1 MSVRRR
7 VFFPHVVTPNIAM
20 SLRRLF
26 MRGPLFNFFLLAV
39 LSFAATPHTVRA
51 GVVVLVNKL
60 ESEAQVEIRDGT
72 PQPRAFRIPSGGLV
86 PVFATTSLVVN
97 VRAGSSSLEERAEL
111 NTIYELTLRGD
122 SLVLRQVRV
131 GNLRPG
137 VWIAPSQKIDQRR
150 VTIPVALF
158 VDDEQPAV
166 REVWEPRLRRQVEEA
181 SKFVEWFCGV
191 RFQIVRVGT
200 WTSDNAFQSVESL
213 LDDFRRKVSPDGVLL
228 VLGVSSQLRVADNGE
243 FHYPLG
249 LFESHLL
256 IPDVQ
261 QTYTAQM
268 QLMTLIHSFGHF
280 LGAVDV
286 TDVSSVM
293 NPAQKTLHAEKEK
306 PDYFDPLNTLV
317 MNLVADELAFR
328 NVRQVRELSSSTR
341 NYLLGIYR
349 YLGYRTRRPDI
360 QRLLARFEETPI
372 QYDRFVAEWTDGA
385 LLTGPEITGWGDP
398 GDMPELAGRKL
409 FADDIRVRW
418 VVDTQPGRE
427 TVPAEGFI
435 EFVGGDRLPG
445 KVVGARTAE
454 VKDNQTWPARLRVY
468 PYSRVYWPDGPFQD
482 YLDILAAAVKR
493 VVWKAVEKEYQPGW
507 AFLTDGR
514 RIRYRA
520 VQWTEKGVR
529 LLTEEG
535 IEQFAFDELAE
546 LHLPGLD
553 PWEGVIRSRVGLI
566 SGPDDL
572 LVEIEC
578 ADGLRVTTSLKRLM
592 PRARGDKSLPDS
604 WYHMVQPPWSTQP
617 LWIPHRA
624 IVWRR
629 FYGPGEVALTR
640 LDGVSYEEAS
650 TLGGRW
656 GYHLNANLLGR
667 PLHSAGRLYGWGI
680 GVTSGTQLTYPLHPW
695 VNGVRLQLGIDSEAG
710 DGGCIWGEV
719 LLAGGTTESLIRSPV
734 LVGSRR
740 VFEPGEISLVGKNL
754 ENARLVLKVD
764 EAEEGRPPAADPWNI
779 RDLADWLEPTLV
791 IDTEKLLQ
799 EIRRRQVSLF
809 PCWEGW
815 RIVSP
820 EADAVHGPQVVSYL
834 DRTETPP
841 EFRWIHVFRGS
852 FAIERTILLPAD
864 AQTLEVLVCRPSGTP
879 AVRLEVLADGQS
891 LGDTAVPERGAATL
905 PEPFRVDVSQLKG
918 KKVTVRIVLGTESPA
933 EEAQCEWY
941 LLRVIRTGSV
951 NSGQG

>member
-1 MSVRRR
+1 MPVSRTL
-7 VFFPHVVTPNIAM
+7 FFPLIVIPNIAL
-20 SLRRLF
+20 SSRWLF
-26 MRGPLFNFFLLAV
+26 MRGPLSNFFLLVV
-39 LSFAATPHTVRA
+39 LSFAATTHSAWA

-60 ESEAQVEIRDGT
+60 ESEAEVEIRDGT
-72 PQPRAFRIPSGGLV
+72 SQPRAFRIPSGGLV
-86 PVFATTSLVVN
+86 PVFATTSPVVG
-97 VRAGSSSLEERAEL
+97 VKAGSSSLEERAEL
-111 NTIYELTLRGD
+111 NTIYEIALQGE
-122 SLVLRQVRV
+122 SIVLRQVHV

-137 VWIAPSQKIDQRR
+137 VWIAPSQKMDQRTT
-150 VTIPVALF
+150 TIPVALF
-158 VDDEQPAV
+158 VDEEQPAV

-213 LDDFRRKVSPDGVLL
+213 LDDFRRKVRPDDVLL
-228 VLGVSSQLRVADNGE
+228 VLGVSSQLRVAGNGE

-249 LFESHLL
+249 LFESHLV

-268 QLMTLIHSFGHF
+268 QLMTLVHSFGHF

-286 TDVSSVM
+286 TDIPSVM
-293 NPAQKTLHAEKEK
+293 NPAQKTLHAEKDK

-328 NVRQVRELSSSTR
+328 NVRQVKELSSSTR

-349 YLGYRTRRPDI
+349 YLGYRSRRPEA
-360 QRLLARFEETPI
+360 QHLFARFEETPV
-372 QYDRFVAEWTDGA
+372 QYERFVAEWTDGS
-385 LLTGPEITGWGDP
+385 LLTGPEIAGWGDP
-398 GDMPELAGRKL
+398 GDVPELGGRKL
-409 FADDIRVRW
+409 FGDDIRIRW
-418 VVDTQPGRE
+418 IVDTQPGRQM
-427 TVPAEGFI
+427 VPAEGYI

-445 KVVGARTAE
+445 KVESARPAE
-454 VKDNQTWPARLRVY
+454 VKDNRTWPARLRVY

-482 YLDILAAAVKR
+482 HIDIVTAAVKR
-493 VVWKAVEKEYQPGW
+493 VVWKSVGEEYQPGW

-514 RIRYRA
+514 RVRYRA

-546 LHLPGLD
+546 LHLPGLN
-553 PWEGVIRSRVGLI
+553 PWESVIRSRVGLI
-566 SGPDDL
+566 TGPDDIL
-572 LVEIEC
+572 MEIEC
-578 ADGLRVTTSLKRLM
+578 ADGLRVTTSLKRFW

-624 IVWRR
+624 IIWRR
-629 FYGPGEVALTR
+629 VYGPGEVPLTR
-640 LDGVSYEEAS
+640 LEGVRYQEAS
-650 TLGGRW
+650 TLGARW
-656 GYHLNANLLGR
+656 GYHLDANLLGR

-695 VNGVRLQLGIDSEAG
+695 VNGVRLELGIDSEAG

-719 LLAGGTTESLIRSPV
+719 LLAGATTETLARSPV
-734 LVGSRR
+734 LVGSQR

-754 ENARLVLKVD
+754 ENAQLVLKVD
-764 EAEEGRPPAADPWNI
+764 EAEGERPLAADPWNI

-791 IDTEKLLQ
+791 VDTEKLLQ
-799 EIRRRQVSLF
+799 EIHRRQVLLF

-815 RIVSP
+815 RIVAP
-820 EADAVHGPQVVSYL
+820 ESDAIQGPQVVSYL
-834 DRTETPP
+834 DQTGSPP
-841 EFRWIHVFRGS
+841 EFRWTHVFRGN

-864 AQTLEVLVCRPSGTP
+864 AQALEVLVCRPSRTP
-879 AVRLEVLADGQS
+879 GVRLEVLADGQS
-891 LGDTAVPERGAATL
+891 LGDTAVPERGTATL
-905 PEPFRVDVSQLKG
+905 PEPFRVDVSHLNG
-918 KKVTVRIVLGTESPA
+918 RKVTIRLFLRAESPA
-933 EEAQCEWY
+933 EQVQCEWY
-941 LLRVIRTGSV
+941 LLRVIRAGAMS
-951 NSGQG
+951 SGET